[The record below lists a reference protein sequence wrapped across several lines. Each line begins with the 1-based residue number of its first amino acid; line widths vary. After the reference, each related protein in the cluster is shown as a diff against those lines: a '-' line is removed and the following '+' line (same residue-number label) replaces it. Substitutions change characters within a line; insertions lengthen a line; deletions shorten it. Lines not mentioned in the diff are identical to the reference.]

1 MSTTDSSSAPVA
13 TDVFAPMESVERAL
27 EKYIATLRVGDRLR
41 DAIAYS
47 LLGGGKRLRPVLAW
61 HSCAAAGGDPAD
73 ALAAAVAVE
82 LVHCFSLVHDDL
94 PAMDDDDLRRGK
106 PTLHKHAGE
115 AMAILAGD
123 AMMTLA
129 FDPITS
135 GVVNPKLA
143 GERDAAISHRLVRE
157 LMTATT
163 GMIVGQVY
171 DTIPGA
177 VPGVEP
183 LARVK
188 EIHRHK
194 TGALIRASC
203 VMGAVCAELS
213 GVDTKAVETR
223 RAALGRYGEAIGLMF
238 QIVDDVIDE
247 TQSAEHTGKRT
258 GKDKEAGKLTYPLA
272 HGGGASGL
280 EKCRSEIARLR
291 DEAIMH
297 LAPLGPAAEPLR
309 ALCDF
314 LATRTK

>member
-1 MSTTDSSSAPVA
+1 MSAGAMTASPDI
-13 TDVFAPMESVERAL
+13 FAPMATIEQAL
-27 EKYIATLRVGDRLR
+27 ERYVAALKVGDRLR
-41 DAIAYS
+41 EAIAYS
-47 LLGGGKRLRPVLAW
+47 LLGGGKRLRPVLAC
-61 HSCAAAGGDPAD
+61 HACAAAGGDPQD

-177 VPGVEP
+177 APGLEP
-183 LARVK
+183 LITVK

-213 GVDTKAVETR
+213 GVDTKLVETR
-223 RAALGRYGEAIGLMF
+223 RAALARYGEAIGLMF

-258 GKDKEAGKLTYPLA
+258 GKDKDAGKLTYPLA
-272 HGGGASGL
+272 FGGGAAGI
-280 EKCRSEIARLR
+280 EKCLAEISRLR
-291 DEAIMH
+291 DDSLAH
-297 LAPLGPAAEPLR
+297 LAPLGAPAEPLR
-309 ALCDF
+309 SLCDF

>member
-1 MSTTDSSSAPVA
+1 MAFATMSASSA
-13 TDVFAPMESVERAL
+13 DIFAPLDSIERSL
-27 EKYIATLRVGDRLR
+27 EKYVSGLRIGDRLR
-41 DAIAYS
+41 DAVAYS

-61 HSCAAAGGDPAD
+61 HACAAAGGDPQD
-73 ALAAAVAVE
+73 ALPAAVAVE

-135 GVVNPKLA
+135 GVVNPKLS

-171 DTIPGA
+171 DTIPGVA
-177 VPGVEP
+177 PGLEP
-183 LARVK
+183 VAKVK

-213 GVDTKAVETR
+213 GVDTKTVEAR
-223 RAALGRYGEAIGLMF
+223 RAALARYGEAIGLMF

-258 GKDKEAGKLTYPLA
+258 GKDKDAGKLTYPLA
-272 HGGGASGL
+272 HGGGEVGL
-280 EKCRSEIARLR
+280 EKCRSESNRLR
-291 DEAIMH
+291 DEAISH
-297 LAPLGPAAEPLR
+297 LAQLGPAAEPLR
-309 ALCDF
+309 TLCDF

>member
-1 MSTTDSSSAPVA
+1 MALATMSASSA
-13 TDVFAPMESVERAL
+13 DIFAPLDSIERSL
-27 EKYIATLRVGDRLR
+27 EKYVSNLRIGDRLR
-41 DAIAYS
+41 DAVAYS

-61 HSCAAAGGDPAD
+61 HACAAAGGDPQD
-73 ALAAAVAVE
+73 ALPAAVAVE

-157 LMTATT
+157 LMVATT

-171 DTIPGA
+171 DTIPGS
-177 VPGVEP
+177 VPGLEP

-203 VMGAVCAELS
+203 VMGAICAELS

-223 RAALGRYGEAIGLMF
+223 RAALARYGEAIGLMF

-258 GKDKEAGKLTYPLA
+258 GKDKDAGKLTYPLA
-272 HGGGASGL
+272 HGGGQAGL
-280 EKCRSEIARLR
+280 EKCRSEITRLH
-291 DEAIMH
+291 EESLTH

-309 ALCDF
+309 ALCEF